1 MSTDHTQSRPT
12 RIQGRAAL
20 SSAATATVAALIVS
34 TAGVVI
40 QIVAG
45 VDFPS
50 VPPVLFILLI
60 PAALVYFGRW
70 RWAAIPAVLA
80 GLFLTV
86 GLFLSG
92 ESVRLFDAGL
102 PGGAGGSVGLWVQT
116 LAVAVAAVAG
126 AVTTVQSYRDG

>member
-1 MSTDHTQSRPT
+1 MTEYTHPDQPATLP
-12 RIQGRAAL
+12 GPAAL
-20 SSAATATVAALIVS
+20 SRAAAATVAAFVVA
-34 TAGVVI
+34 TAGVVV

-45 VDFPS
+45 VDFPT

-92 ESVRLFDAGL
+92 ESVRLFDTDG
-102 PGGAGGSVGLWVQT
+102 PGGAGGSAGLWVQT
-116 LAVAVAAVAG
+116 LAVAVAAVA
-126 AVTTVQSYRDG
+126 AAATTAQRYRRG